1 MTGEQHLRHDVIS
14 LEESLPDD
22 ALALEKSTD
31 VGDSE
36 EVGVSKFCNCFLVK
50 CSPDVMFIFPSKFV
64 FQWCSLFFYQF
75 SLSNHPLSFIIS

>member
-1 MTGEQHLRHDVIS
+1 MILFSTTGEQHLRHDVIS

-50 CSPDVMFIFPSKFV
+50 CSTDVMFIFPSKFV
-64 FQWCSLFFYQF
+64 F
-75 SLSNHPLSFIIS
+75 